1 VVPARRFVI
10 DIGIVPLLRNEIEG
24 NGVRELALRVP
35 ATIDVQ
41 FGANREHGM
50 STSALGRI
58 VGGLDSLPLMS
69 LQVEGVEI
77 VECNA
82 LVVETTMTS
91 EDVDLIV

>member
-1 VVPARRFVI
+1 
-10 DIGIVPLLRNEIEG
+10 
-24 NGVRELALRVP
+24 
-35 ATIDVQ
+35 
-41 FGANREHGM
+41 M